1 MEAIAER
8 KKIEYEQRLER
19 EERKKAQD
27 VKKERY
33 KSAAREKKPE
43 PRERNAA
50 ADGGESLRKE
60 RVKSA
65 VRKTDAP
72 ETRQSRHQESR
83 TSEQTPRPKSKSVR
97 RGGEDVVIE
106 NKINLEDDK
115 GPRRVMGLSGEM
127 ALAAATSKTEK
138 AKIRK

>member
-1 MEAIAER
+1 
-8 KKIEYEQRLER
+8 
-19 EERKKAQD
+19 
-27 VKKERY
+27 
-33 KSAAREKKPE
+33 
-43 PRERNAA
+43 
-50 ADGGESLRKE
+50 
-60 RVKSA
+60 
-65 VRKTDAP
+65 
-72 ETRQSRHQESR
+72 
-83 TSEQTPRPKSKSVR
+83 VR